1 MAGSLEVFKFGVYI
15 FFPVFMMYHYGN
27 PYWYID
33 NVLPFRDQ
41 LFPPEARLNKPPTG
55 RAEIKDALEAYREAR
70 RRAKAGRDVTAE
82 DLKKPPSEREP

>member
-33 NVLPFRDQ
+33 NVIPFRDQ
-41 LFPPEARLNKPPTG
+41 LFPPESRMNV
-55 RAEIKDALEAYREAR
+55 RALSSAA
-70 RRAKAGRDVTAE
+70 
-82 DLKKPPSEREP
+82 